1 MAELENI
8 TTSQWAESHVQVMAA
23 QIQHAIRL
31 EAQRYHAACQLLSD
45 FYYGA
50 IGAGLPEPRE
60 PCPAIEALSL
70 DENGIAEKS
79 RLRNLVPASEEPET
93 QEHWEFPFVE
103 DLMTQAQAGLCRPT
117 DWCLPSNYEKKEEV
131 VDPKGKAKAKGRSSP
146 PPAPGKG
153 GRDSTE
159 GVEKPAETPPL
170 FVDLQQALLAERV
183 HYQYRLAVIRDWAYR
198 RLHQAT
204 QATESLSEQLRDW
217 LLLRRKKELDSCLD
231 VVDVIKEHIESEDL
245 IKARL
250 TLEGAHLHRHPN
262 IHLQAEF
269 VPAEPPQLESAV
281 PYRWTIEQLDHLLEA
296 VSGSARALRPGSL
309 MLSAQSL
316 LGLLLK
322 LTQAPSAET
331 SSSVDQ
337 LLVPQNWRPCD
348 VERLQSLCA
357 ILDQPPRTG
366 TIDCVEFLLHMGL
379 MHSPLGWPSLQT
391 LLEIRK
397 VLESEVPQGASW
409 PDFYVT
415 EETLAGTALFADS
428 TGAEAELADK
438 FLWETAS
445 KPAKLDRC
453 RGQIRWVLEVF
464 RAFPAPLRQTQG
476 YELEV
481 AWYDHQVRC
490 KDEVKILSKL
500 LDDGMSGHSTPRTP
514 QINLE
519 TTDVIPDSP
528 SGTSEGEV
536 APAPTQGPPPSPKT
550 PKGLPSPL
558 AKGGVSVRQFL
569 TYLCL
574 GSSLEDGLS
583 RTLAVLGPSGSTLST
598 PLPAADLHAV
608 LLQLGARS
616 TPPSFD
622 GDGRP
627 RHPSFSMFCE
637 ELGLEAQASWV
648 DASLSVKDFLGS
660 AQAQKMV
667 ARYGFAKR
675 HCRAEVEK
683 LFPKNLQ
690 AGAKI
695 LPNQRALAS

>member
-1 MAELENI
+1 
-8 TTSQWAESHVQVMAA
+8 
-23 QIQHAIRL
+23 
-31 EAQRYHAACQLLSD
+31 
-45 FYYGA
+45 
-50 IGAGLPEPRE
+50 
-60 PCPAIEALSL
+60 
-70 DENGIAEKS
+70 
-79 RLRNLVPASEEPET
+79 
-93 QEHWEFPFVE
+93 
-103 DLMTQAQAGLCRPT
+103 
-117 DWCLPSNYEKKEEV
+117 LPSSYEKKEEAP
-131 VDPKGKAKAKGRSSP
+131 DPKAKAKAKGKAA
-146 PPAPGKG
+146 PAPGKG
-153 GRDSTE
+153 GKDAATE
-159 GVEKPAETPPL
+159 VVEKPAETPPL

-204 QATESLSEQLRDW
+204 EATEKLFVQLRDW
-217 LLLRRKKELDSCLD
+217 LLLRRKKELDSCID

-250 TLEGAHLHRHPN
+250 TLEGGHLHRHPN

-269 VPAEPPQLESAV
+269 VPEEPPLLESAV
-281 PYRWTIEQLDHLLEA
+281 PYRWTIEQLDNLLEA
-296 VSGSARALRPGSL
+296 VSGAARALRPGSL

-322 LTQAPSAET
+322 LTQAPSAES

-366 TIDCVEFLLHMGL
+366 TVDCVEFLLHMGL
-379 MHSPLGWPSLQT
+379 LHSPLGWPSLQT
-391 LLEIRK
+391 LLEIRRI
-397 VLESEVPQGASW
+397 LESQVPQGASW

-415 EETLAGTALFADS
+415 EEILAGTPLFADS
-428 TGAEAELADK
+428 TGVEADLAEK

-445 KPAKLDRC
+445 KPAKFDRC
-453 RGQIRWVLEVF
+453 REQMRWVLEVF

-481 AWYDHQVRC
+481 AWYDQQVRC
-490 KDEVKILSKL
+490 KDEMKIVSKL

-536 APAPTQGPPPSPKT
+536 APAPAKGPPPRPRT
-550 PKGLPSPL
+550 PRGLPSPP
-558 AKGGVSVRQFL
+558 AKGGVSVRQLF

-583 RTLAVLGPSGSTLST
+583 RAVAVLGPSGSNLNTTL
-598 PLPAADLHAV
+598 AVADLHAL

-627 RHPSFSMFCE
+627 RHPSLAMFCE
-637 ELGLEAQASWV
+637 ELGIESPLDTWV
-648 DASLSVKDFLGS
+648 DTTMTAKDFLGS
-660 AQAQKMV
+660 AQAQKIV